1 MCSVTRPGGRL
12 QRFRSLPSHPIGAA
26 LARWQLTLSRGIWHH
41 RLRTM
46 TERLYQRDS
55 YLKAFDA
62 TVVSSTPEGVVL
74 DRTAFF
80 PSGGGVLGDE
90 GTLTRGGERFHVME
104 TVDAPDGI
112 LHRLD
117 RPGPRVGDA
126 VHGELDWPRRY
137 LLMRYHTATHV
148 LTGVMF
154 NDWGV
159 RVTGNQL
166 TPEKGRVDFAFEQFD
181 REVLE
186 EGFRRSNALIARDPA
201 VRIDFVPAA
210 EARARPELFK
220 LETTF
225 PHDLVQFRLVEI
237 AGFDTQADGGC
248 HVARLGEIGRLA
260 LTKSENKGKANRR
273 VYFVLE

>member
-1 MCSVTRPGGRL
+1 
-12 QRFRSLPSHPIGAA
+12 
-26 LARWQLTLSRGIWHH
+26 
-41 RLRTM
+41 M
-46 TERLYQRDS
+46 TDRLYQRDS
-55 YLKAFDA
+55 YLTTFDA
-62 TVVSSTPEGVVL
+62 SVIASTPDGVVL

-90 GTLTRGGERFHVME
+90 GTLDRGGERFRVVE
-104 TVDAPDGI
+104 TVDGPDGI

-117 RPGPRVGDA
+117 RVGPRAGDT
-126 VHGELDWPRRY
+126 VHGELDWSRRY

-154 NDWGV
+154 KDYGV

-186 EGFRRSNALIARDPA
+186 EGFRRSNQLIAQDLA

-210 EARARPELFK
+210 EAKARPELFK

-248 HVARLGEIGRLA
+248 HVSSLREIGRLT
-260 LTKSENKGKANRR
+260 LTKLENKGKVNRR

>member
-1 MCSVTRPGGRL
+1 V
-12 QRFRSLPSHPIGAA
+12 
-26 LARWQLTLSRGIWHH
+26 
-41 RLRTM
+41 

-55 YLKAFDA
+55 YLREFDA
-62 TVVSSTPEGVVL
+62 SVVGVRGEGVVL

-80 PSGGGVLGDE
+80 PTGGGVLGDT
-90 GTLTRGGERFHVME
+90 GTLTTGNGAFAVAETLDENGEIV
-104 TVDAPDGI
+104 
-112 LHRLD
+112 HRLTHA
-117 RPGPRVGDA
+117 GVAEGDT
-126 VHGELDWPRRY
+126 VHGAIDWPRRQ

-154 NDWGV
+154 NDFHV

-166 TPEKGRVDFAFEQFD
+166 TPEKARVDFAFETFD

-186 EGFRRSNALIARDPA
+186 EGFRRANAVVARDLP
-201 VRIDFVPAA
+201 VRISFVPAG

-225 PHDLVQFRLVEI
+225 PHDLAEFRLVDI
-237 AGFDTQADGGC
+237 VGFDTQADGGC
-248 HVARLGEIGRLA
+248 HVSNLSEIGRLV
-260 LTKSENKGKANRR
+260 LTKTENKGKANRR